1 MTTYI
6 PGYPTTEKNPISN
19 DPNETYRKTQSQIY
33 SLQETILDSTRKAN
47 LTSQV
52 THRENEEKQLLGPH
66 PDPNLKGDLQLPTM
80 DSLPILNYIA
90 NKYKQEPD
98 LVGEMEY
105 VSEKTGKFIKYVK
118 DGSTNSYNEANCNG
132 TILSAPVEL
141 PYPYNFEQQYTPNCF
156 LPSFNTE
163 SINTLV
169 KIKIDASEIN
179 KFLASNS
186 KRLENRE
193 LWGTDIYTD
202 DSDPLL
208 ALKHVGFFET
218 NIDGLVRKRTPANM
232 HNQDNVIG
240 GEFVPS
246 ESSLEVTVLLLD
258 CLQGYFGLNRYGI
271 VARSWLDSVP
281 HDGLSFGIYEIKIIN
296 SKEEVNISA
305 WNKSKANP

>member
-1 MTTYI
+1 MTTYM
-6 PGYPTTEKNPISN
+6 PGYSKTETRPTT

-47 LTSQV
+47 LTTQV
-52 THRENEEKQLLGPH
+52 NIPENKKKVPIEAY
-66 PDPNLKGDLQLPTM
+66 PDPKLKGDLQLPIM
-80 DSLPILNYIA
+80 DSLPILNYTA
-90 NKYKQEPD
+90 NKYKKEPE
-98 LVGEMEY
+98 LIGEIEY
-105 VSEKTGKFIKYVK
+105 VSEKTGKFIKYGE
-118 DGSTNSYNEANCNG
+118 DGSLENSNEGSGDSNIIVPA
-132 TILSAPVEL
+132 VEL
-141 PYPYNFEQQYTPNCF
+141 PYPYNFEQYYTPNCF

-163 SINTLV
+163 NINTLV

-179 KFLASNS
+179 KFLAGDS

-218 NIDGLVRKRTPANM
+218 KTEGQPRKRTPGNI
-232 HNQDNVIG
+232 HNQDNVID
-240 GEFVPS
+240 GEFVSS
-246 ESSLEVTVLLLD
+246 ESGLEVTVLLLD
-258 CLQGYFGLNRYGI
+258 YLQSYFGLNRYGI

-296 SKEEVNISA
+296 LKEEVNISS
-305 WNKSKANP
+305 WNKSKVNP